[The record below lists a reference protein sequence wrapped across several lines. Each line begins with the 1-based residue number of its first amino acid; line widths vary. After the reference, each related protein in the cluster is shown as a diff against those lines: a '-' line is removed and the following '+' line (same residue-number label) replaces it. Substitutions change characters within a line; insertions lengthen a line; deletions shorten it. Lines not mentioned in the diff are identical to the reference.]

1 MKKFYTIMLAVL
13 LSSIAAQAQEAD
25 YQPLVREGVRW
36 VCMEEYPVVDY
47 TDSSGISHNRILK
60 RFYSLQFRGDTLID
74 GKVYKKLYREFIEGD
89 SLTVFVPSE
98 NRYVYASSL
107 VYSDTE
113 PISYLREDNKR
124 VYCKP
129 VNSNHE
135 DAIFIHTPDYVEF
148 PHPYIE
154 TAEYIEY
161 VYTEQIVIDGK
172 PCRVYKDDNGAIFI
186 EGIGFVSKSDGDFI
200 SCADVAMASYL
211 YTYGNN
217 IGLVHVE
224 DLTGRIIYKGPLYE
238 EPTTCMPLVRE
249 GVVWHWSW
257 DEVDDQL
264 DNDAYLYFNRRLYDF
279 KIEFRGDTVI
289 SGITYKKCYM
299 YSSDSLETT
308 RAHRVAYGREANGK
322 VMFTTNED
330 FRFLTYTESSFIPG
344 DYYDLT
350 GEIVVYD
357 FSNIEEFARLQCGSD
372 RFIQSVD
379 TIQVGDNWV
388 RRYTICDSSAYPE
401 TFHYVESVGIDRE
414 RSISLFEPFL
424 DLPTGNVSHWDGL
437 IMLTD
442 LDGNI
447 LYKGHNYDR
456 FCYEQIGCQPLVRED
471 RTWVNLYTYTN
482 LENNKEIE
490 FSYKLFFKGDTIIDG
505 MTYKKCFRVAL
516 DPEKASQCPAFFSDS
531 EPIAAIREF
540 DGMVYARYFKEEPDF
555 DRTII
560 SEAHRLYDFYYYL
573 YPNAWDSVE
582 VDGQLCYV
590 VQDKDFGTVISSIG
604 VDNGMSGDLLYP
616 QYSVLP
622 GMQYD
627 DIHFLYTLNGEGK
640 IIYLSNYYE
649 EYRASHQSD
658 LNGDGVVDIADIN
671 ILINVMLGYDVPTG
685 HQGHDTIP
693 VETAEKIMDM
703 TGDGHVDITDINVLI
718 NRMLGK

>member
-200 SCADVAMASYL
+200 SCADVAMASNL
-211 YTYGNN
+211 YIYGNN

-279 KIEFRGDTVI
+279 KIEFRGDTI
-289 SGITYKKCYM
+289 LCGIPYKKCYV
-299 YSSDSLETT
+299 YQTDTLNVFNQTPYCY
-308 RAHRVAYGREANGK
+308 AREDRGM
-322 VMFTTNED
+322 VMFTPDENRGAHYQTGEYFDQTGEMIIYD
-330 FRFLTYTESSFIPG
+330 FADFEGYITRMDSNAIVKSVDSVLVGNDLVPRYNVSMYNH
-344 DYYDLT
+344 DYYFVEGIGADSEYSRLFDP
-350 GEIVVYD
+350 YPY
-357 FSNIEEFARLQCGSD
+357 SNM
-372 RFIQSVD
+372 
-379 TIQVGDNWV
+379 
-388 RRYTICDSSAYPE
+388 
-401 TFHYVESVGIDRE
+401 
-414 RSISLFEPFL
+414 
-424 DLPTGNVSHWDGL
+424 PTGNVSHWDGL
-437 IMLTD
+437 IKLTD

-471 RTWVNLYTYTN
+471 RTWVNLYTYTD

-490 FSYKLFFKGDTIIDG
+490 FSYQLYFKGDTIIDG
-505 MTYKKCFRVAL
+505 MTYKKCFRVAI

-531 EPIAAIREF
+531 EPIAAMREF
-540 DGMVYARYFKEEPDF
+540 DGQVYARYFKEEPDF
-555 DRTII
+555 DRTIF

-671 ILINVMLGYDVPTG
+671 ILINVMLGYDVPVG

-693 VETAEKIMDM
+693 AETAEKIMDM
-703 TGDGHVDITDINVLI
+703 TGDGHVDITDINTLI
-718 NRMLGK
+718 NKMLGK